1 MQLTRKG
8 KEKGI
13 EAVSGRIVV
22 IKKRK
27 GKKGK
32 RKKRVCRRSS
42 NSHFGNR
49 LEVK

>member
-32 RKKRVCRRSS
+32 RKKGCVVVPRILISGIVW
-42 NSHFGNR
+42 
-49 LEVK
+49 K